1 MLFDLFDNLHALQNV
16 QTNKIETIFDCHL
29 FVKLFIIFV
38 DICIGSSEYHDDIFP
53 CTWVSVNMSG
63 TVMIKEGAIYMN
75 EYKLYELHELRKDQ
89 SDSTSDTFHMEPGRT
104 LFITMRACNDAE
116 LCNNKSLGSVTMM
129 DGKAVMETSVGGE
142 AIEMEYDMSGRRKKR
157 STGDSLV
164 IITPNGMLS
173 NLVYSMG
180 VRVLFQRCLNLVSTQ
195 KQNHNFYFKKC

>member
-1 MLFDLFDNLHALQNV
+1 
-16 QTNKIETIFDCHL
+16 L
-29 FVKLFIIFV
+29 FVKLFIIFI
-38 DICIGSSEYHDDIFP
+38 DICIGSSENHDDIFP

-63 TVMIKEGAIYMN
+63 TVMIKDGAIYMN
-75 EYKLYELHELRKDQ
+75 EYKIYELHELRKDQ

-116 LCNNKSLGSVTMM
+116 LCSNKPLGSVTMM

-142 AIEMEYDMSGRRKKR
+142 AIEMVYDMSGRRKKR

-173 NLVYSMG
+173 NLVYTSGIRDACIFCFHMKS
-180 VRVLFQRCLNLVSTQ
+180 QCLL
-195 KQNHNFYFKKC
+195 

>member
-1 MLFDLFDNLHALQNV
+1 
-16 QTNKIETIFDCHL
+16 
-29 FVKLFIIFV
+29 
-38 DICIGSSEYHDDIFP
+38 
-53 CTWVSVNMSG
+53 
-63 TVMIKEGAIYMN
+63 MN

-173 NLVYSMG
+173 NLFYSMG

-195 KQNHNFYFKKC
+195 NKITISTLKNVEMTSWYFIISPEGKGVYCFTLSIRPSKIFFSATIDGKNLIFGHKLHLGMPYCG

>member
-104 LFITMRACNDAE
+104 LFITMRACNEAK
-116 LCNNKSLGSVTMM
+116 LCSNKSLGSVTMM

-173 NLVYSMG
+173 NLGFTSGIRNVF
-180 VRVLFQRCLNLVSTQ
+180 RDA
-195 KQNHNFYFKKC
+195 